1 MNFSLRQL
9 RAFLMVAELQNF
21 TRAAERIHLS
31 QAALS
36 LMIREFEEQIGFKV
50 FDRSTR
56 TVSINAA
63 GLKIYPVVQK
73 TVMDLEDAIRE
84 AENISKYKDNLV
96 RVAATSIVSTN
107 ILPKVIAALKQSH
120 PLIEIELRDVDRA
133 SIPSLVDQGAVDV
146 GLGLNYSHQ
155 AHFQKV
161 KIGTCGL
168 LLAGKSTGELHL
180 PAITRDIGFMHG
192 KSIYALPADNT
203 IQITIDA
210 FLTTQGIE
218 SPIKTRFFNINT
230 ILAMIEANGGFAWL
244 PSFTKEACQRYGLS
258 TCLLTDHA
266 HELEFGAILSNQSPM
281 RESVASFLE
290 AFRRSMDVH
299 LK

>member
-36 LMIREFEEQIGFKV
+36 LMIREFEDQIGFKV

-56 TVSINAA
+56 MVSINAA

-84 AENISKYKDNLV
+84 AANISKHKDNLV

-133 SIPSLVDQGAVDV
+133 SIQSLVDQGAVDV
-146 GLGLNYSHQ
+146 GLGLNYSHH

-168 LLAGKSTGELHL
+168 LLAGPSTGEFAL
-180 PAITRDIGFMHG
+180 PASTRDIGFMQG

-210 FLTTQGIE
+210 FLATQGIE
-218 SPIKTRFFNINT
+218 SPIKNRFSNINT

-244 PSFTKEACQRYGLS
+244 PSFTQEACQRYGLN
-258 TCLLTDHA
+258 TCLLIDHA

-281 RESVASFLE
+281 RASVASFLKE
-290 AFRRSMDVH
+290 FRRSMDAH